1 VRASTLL
8 RLSAL
13 MLLPCWIAGAQRP
26 AERRCQLEILN
37 VDREGAYDRFGDNTN
52 YFAGGNVRLRCI
64 GQQVF
69 LNADSMASIAGSVV
83 QLFTDARY
91 RDDDVDIRADTLT
104 YYRTSETLQAR
115 GSVRIINKLN
125 GSTLEGP
132 WVDYLRS
139 VRGVR
144 DSAETT
150 ALNRPTVTYKVP
162 RAEGD
167 TVDPSPYVI
176 VADGMRARGSSNLNA
191 WGDVLVD
198 RDSLSGRGDSLRYA
212 RGENDEVTLIGR
224 LASFTRR
231 GVDSFDVRGRHVV
244 LGLAGEA
251 LKSVKAFGEGR
262 ILGSTGEI
270 IADSSALEFEDG
282 QLVATR
288 AWDHTTTAQ
297 VLAGGYDVRGDSV
310 AIDTPGERLRE
321 LRVFG
326 SGKLIELI
334 QSDSAVR
341 DAEPDADSLRATPDS
356 AVVEEVPDSLAPI
369 RNTMTGERLVVRFVD
384 HDSLGTVVSRLVDIT
399 AIGNAT
405 SLFERNVVRDGRTSP
420 SINYTKADTIIIVMK
435 VADSTG
441 VEEVRAFGNVDGL
454 QLEQETIRR
463 RRVTMPGLGTPRR
476 EDIP

>member
-1 VRASTLL
+1 
-8 RLSAL
+8 
-13 MLLPCWIAGAQRP
+13 
-26 AERRCQLEILN
+26 
-37 VDREGAYDRFGDNTN
+37 
-52 YFAGGNVRLRCI
+52 
-64 GQQVF
+64 
-69 LNADSMASIAGSVV
+69 
-83 QLFTDARY
+83 
-91 RDDDVDIRADTLT
+91 
-104 YYRTSETLQAR
+104 
-115 GSVRIINKLN
+115 
-125 GSTLEGP
+125 
-132 WVDYLRS
+132 
-139 VRGVR
+139 
-144 DSAETT
+144 
-150 ALNRPTVTYKVP
+150 
-162 RAEGD
+162 
-167 TVDPSPYVI
+167 
-176 VADGMRARGSSNLNA
+176 MRARGSSDLNA

-224 LASFTRR
+224 LANFARR
-231 GVDSFDVRGRHVV
+231 GADSFDVRGRHVV

-270 IADSSALEFEDG
+270 IADSSALEFEGG

-288 AWDHTTTAQ
+288 AWDHATPAQ

-326 SGKLIELI
+326 GGKLIELV
-334 QSDSAVR
+334 QSDSADTDVE
-341 DAEPDADSLRATPDS
+341 ADADSLRATPDS
-356 AVVEEVPDSLAPI
+356 VAVEEVPDSLAPI

-405 SLFERNVVRDGRTSP
+405 SLFERNVVREGRTSP

-463 RRVTMPGLGTPRR
+463 QRVTMPGLGTSRR